1 MQTEALEKQ
10 IITWMLL
17 GLSPG
22 CIEDGG
28 DDTVAIF
35 LPDSWKGI
43 FDFSFLRAPLDA
55 SPERLARRGAP
66 PERLG
71 WLRSGRTW

>member
-22 CIEDGG
+22 CIEDGS
-28 DDTVAIF
+28 DDTVVVF
-35 LPDSWKGI
+35 LPDWWNGI

-55 SPERLARRGAP
+55 RLHQKD
-66 PERLG
+66 
-71 WLRSGRTW
+71 